1 MAAARRGSI
10 LDEEDANALTS
21 GELDDEELYEQ
32 IWDAERQG
40 LLEIGIDLRR
50 LNRPGS
56 PAFSMWD
63 NAIPGMLFVVAVL
76 ASLVFAGW
84 VWALAVA
91 ASGLILLL
99 TSVNFLVMMRLRR
112 RAWTLARAS
121 LHHWRELWRMGGLS
135 LRLIGRPEI
144 EAHAP
149 KGDWREFARRY
160 LAEGRP

>member
-1 MAAARRGSI
+1 M
-10 LDEEDANALTS
+10 DEETANAPPAA
-21 GELDDEELYEQ
+21 EIDDEELYEL
-32 IWDAERQG
+32 IWDAEREG

-63 NAIPGMLFVVAVL
+63 NAIPGMLFVVAVV
-76 ASLVFAGW
+76 ATLVFAGW
-84 VWALAVA
+84 IWALAVA

-112 RAWTLARAS
+112 RAWTLARAN
-121 LHHWRELWRMGGLS
+121 LRHWRELWRMGGLS

-144 EAHAP
+144 EAHSPDA
-149 KGDWREFARRY
+149 DWRHFARRH
-160 LAEGRP
+160 LTEGGREHA